1 MKKKLVLLTTFLFGA
16 NTLPIGQIAN
26 AANND
31 VVNVYGTK
39 TMTFSEFYQNEI
51 TGEAKNED
59 GYYDTVTS
67 ATKRKVGII
76 PAIMNNTDVFNVEG
90 IKTVDVSISNDIL
103 TGEGVSTSDEEGI
116 KEFAKSKNID
126 ILYFQYEDGTVKD
139 ANGNV
144 VGDNVPVYKAKALK
158 EDGSYGKRTLVNEK
172 AVSATKVSV
181 QNPNVTYGTTY
192 GDYQFNFDLVGYD
205 EGYKDNLY
213 GVTITNQ
220 ETGEVYGS
228 VIYEDIWPATKSGF
242 KLQIAVNLTTKNIRG
257 NEVVAGRYKGFGKGV
272 YTVRVMSRGYEDLV
286 INNIN
291 VDEKLEVAPKLKT
304 TEFKDTDSKVSLQ
317 IDTSNVKE
325 DYVSKLKNC
334 EVKLIYGRDVI
345 DASKVN
351 ITKSEDGKN
360 IKINNMSD
368 IITNYG
374 VGSYTVQLVVP
385 EYAPENL
392 TFIVKDTSIAKTY
405 LKVSDKIYEADANV
419 EVLKGEDVSIV
430 DKDGNFIKGLG
441 KGATITLNGETISP
455 KGTQITS
462 YNEDEQVLRI
472 LTDNDYFTEGN
483 EYVLTVATTGY
494 DTYEYKFK
502 VVTEKT
508 KTEEIKE
515 DVTDK
520 NNSLDIK
527 DAKVLDAN
535 LESSKSNDKET
546 KNINQG
552 GKATKT
558 GDIGVLPYFVVSLGS
573 LGVLT
578 RKKYRR

>member
-172 AVSATKVSV
+172 AVSETKVSV

-558 GDIGVLPYFVVSLGS
+558 GDIGVLPYFVVALGS

>member
-139 ANGNV
+139 ADGNV

-192 GDYQFNFDLVGYD
+192 GDYQFNFDLLGYD

-360 IKINNMSD
+360 ITINNMSD

-502 VVTEKT
+502 IVTEKT

>member
-1 MKKKLVLLTTFLFGA
+1 MKKKLVLLTAFLFGA
-16 NTLPIGQIAN
+16 NTFPIGQVAN

-67 ATKRKVGII
+67 ATKRKAGII

-139 ANGNV
+139 ADGNV

-172 AVSATKVSV
+172 AVSETKVSV

-360 IKINNMSD
+360 ITINNMSD

-508 KTEEIKE
+508 KTEEIKKY
-515 DVTDK
+515 VTDK

-578 RKKYRR
+578 RKKYKR

>member
-257 NEVVAGRYKGFGKGV
+257 NEVVSGRYKGFGKGV

>member
-1 MKKKLVLLTTFLFGA
+1 MKKKLVLLTAFLFGA
-16 NTLPIGQIAN
+16 NTLPIGQVAN

-67 ATKRKVGII
+67 ATKRKAGII

-139 ANGNV
+139 ADGNV

-172 AVSATKVSV
+172 AVSETKVSV

-360 IKINNMSD
+360 ITINNMSD

-508 KTEEIKE
+508 KTEEIKK

-535 LESSKSNDKET
+535 LESSESNDKET

-578 RKKYRR
+578 RKKYKR